1 MYLLQEITL
10 LGITE
15 RIRNNMTKINKD
27 DYVRVDKDGKL
38 VEGYNVVYHAS
49 VVEEELQYAKRY
61 NQSFI
66 PLTQLPKK
74 IQAKYLKHFK
84 FMGV

>member
-1 MYLLQEITL
+1 
-10 LGITE
+10 
-15 RIRNNMTKINKD
+15 MTKINKD

-38 VEGYNVVYHAS
+38 VEGYNVVYHIS

-66 PLTQLPKK
+66 PLKK